1 MTEDVICY
9 EAPLNP
15 DEWVKK
21 LNEWI
26 LLQGLVNYG
35 VVNHRKDMEAR
46 GVEAPPWAYTVM
58 FGNPLGRS
66 KFLAVAPAAV
76 ADMPVRVGIYGA
88 EGHSV
93 LAYHTMSSLLA
104 MHDEKLGPLGRD
116 IDHLVDRFCA
126 GIGAV
131 TRRDCADATG

>member
-1 MTEDVICY
+1 MTEVICY

-15 DEWVKK
+15 DVWVKK

-26 LLQGLVNYG
+26 LLQDLVNYG
-35 VVNHRKDMEAR
+35 VINHRKDMEAR
-46 GVEAPPWAYTVM
+46 GFEAPPWAYTVM
-58 FGNPLGRS
+58 FGNPLGGS
-66 KFLAVAPAAV
+66 KFLAVAPAAI
-76 ADMPVRVGIYGA
+76 ADMPIRVGIYGA

-116 IDHLVDRFCA
+116 IDHLVDRFCS

-131 TRRDCADATG
+131 NRGDRADARG